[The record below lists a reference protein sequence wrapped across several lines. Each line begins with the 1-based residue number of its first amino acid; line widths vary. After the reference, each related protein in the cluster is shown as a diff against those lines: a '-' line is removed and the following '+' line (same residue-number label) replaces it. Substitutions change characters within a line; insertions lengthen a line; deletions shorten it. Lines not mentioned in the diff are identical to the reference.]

1 MARHFGYWH
10 SDDLCHI
17 HQNGV
22 ETQVDQIP
30 SVPPRLSNGVLAC
43 HELSIPPR
51 CNNQIYRS
59 EFDITKCMVH
69 KGTEVK
75 PSYLIFVSLSFFL
88 SFKNSKYKRPSYARH
103 SNSRMMLLNK
113 SIVSFSPHFG
123 ISWRSTFFCFLFV

>member
-1 MARHFGYWH
+1 M
-10 SDDLCHI
+10 
-17 HQNGV
+17 
-22 ETQVDQIP
+22 
-30 SVPPRLSNGVLAC
+30 PPRLSNGVLAC

-88 SFKNSKYKRPSYARH
+88 LRIANIKDLA
-103 SNSRMMLLNK
+103 MQ
-113 SIVSFSPHFG
+113 G
-123 ISWRSTFFCFLFV
+123 IQTPE